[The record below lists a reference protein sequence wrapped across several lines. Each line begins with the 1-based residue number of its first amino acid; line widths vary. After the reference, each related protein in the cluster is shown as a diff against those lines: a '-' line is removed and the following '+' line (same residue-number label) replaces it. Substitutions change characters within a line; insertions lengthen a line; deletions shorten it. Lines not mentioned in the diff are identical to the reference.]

1 MKKTKKLFLATTFAL
16 ALSTSAYASPCSV
29 VATVAN
35 IQFLTGASD
44 AQCNDGDDLKL
55 FLDGVTNSNTAF
67 GSLGGNKNG
76 VVNSN
81 IKITDNPG
89 SGGFNTST
97 DANGFANFKSVND
110 NVSFYG
116 MQPQAGTT
124 LPKTN
129 KTFLGF
135 DGSLFRGQ
143 LTNNV
148 NTPTVKWDGDV
159 SIFVNLSDN
168 TTVSHTYTGFKSMK
182 DIGTIGFDEINDP
195 GVFVTS
201 YVAIAGD
208 VLAGGIPN
216 AVGLG
221 SWDEFK
227 QIEMSVP
234 GAVVATP
241 IPGAALLFASGL
253 AGLGILSRRRKKLQ
267 VAFS

>member
-1 MKKTKKLFLATTFAL
+1 MKKKAKKLFLASAFAL

-29 VATVAN
+29 AATVGN

-67 GSLGGNKNG
+67 GSLGGNNNSLA
-76 VVNSN
+76 NSN

-89 SGGFNTST
+89 SGGFGAST
-97 DANGFANFKSVND
+97 DANGFANFKSVSD
-110 NVSFYG
+110 NVSFYEAQSNG
-116 MQPQAGTT
+116 GI
-124 LPKTN
+124 LPKLN
-129 KTFLGF
+129 LKFLGF

-143 LTNNV
+143 LTDNP
-148 NTPTVKWDGDV
+148 NTPNTTWDGDV
-159 SIFVNLSDN
+159 SIFVNLSNN
-168 TTVSHTYTGFKSMK
+168 TQVSHTYTGFKSMK
-182 DIGTIGFDEINDP
+182 DIGTIGFDEVSEP

-201 YVAIAGD
+201 YFAIAGD
-208 VLAGGIPN
+208 VLAGGTPN
-216 AVGLG
+216 PVGLG

-234 GAVVATP
+234 QVP

-253 AGLGILSRRRKKLQ
+253 AGLGILSRRRKKLE
-267 VAFS
+267 VAWS